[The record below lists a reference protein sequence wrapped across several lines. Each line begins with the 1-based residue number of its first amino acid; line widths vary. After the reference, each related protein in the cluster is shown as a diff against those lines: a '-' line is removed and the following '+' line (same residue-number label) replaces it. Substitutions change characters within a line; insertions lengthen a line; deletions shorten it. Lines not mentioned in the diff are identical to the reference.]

1 MCGYGASQYADI
13 EVGHHVT
20 VCVGVGA
27 EGGFGGHSRPLSMVR
42 EKREEREIVPAISR
56 AERVASGKNG
66 KKTL

>member
-1 MCGYGASQYADI
+1 
-13 EVGHHVT
+13 
-20 VCVGVGA
+20 
-27 EGGFGGHSRPLSMVR
+27 MVR